1 MDCKTVILKN
11 LLILYFFFSFLDQP
25 DTDRRNSIVME
36 EEIKEDLNLSVR
48 LFPFQIQA
56 YENDSKIKYLELVN
70 DTFSDF
76 IFFLLD

>member
-1 MDCKTVILKN
+1 
-11 LLILYFFFSFLDQP
+11 
-25 DTDRRNSIVME
+25 ME